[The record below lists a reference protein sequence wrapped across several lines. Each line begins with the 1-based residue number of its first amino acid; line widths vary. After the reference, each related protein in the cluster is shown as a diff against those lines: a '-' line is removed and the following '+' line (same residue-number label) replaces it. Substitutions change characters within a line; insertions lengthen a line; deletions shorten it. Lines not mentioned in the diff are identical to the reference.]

1 MTVRELI
8 SILQHLPDKNARVI
22 VYNGESLR
30 WLIATAVNERGV
42 TACPQNPDFVVSGSQ
57 PAIEI
62 V

>member
-1 MTVRELI
+1 MTVRELM
-8 SILQHLPDKNARVI
+8 SILQRLPDKNARVI

-30 WLIATAVNERGV
+30 WLMASAVNERGV
-42 TACPQNPDFVVSGSQ
+42 ATCPRNPDFAIPGSE